1 MCTDHTFCDSYDV
14 LIKHTWRLTAEDDAV
29 PSLPSAV
36 TSSADSPPCHV
47 GKWVH
52 LNRLGAWVVRGE
64 PAALT
69 KDAAEEVSKR
79 PDAPKAH
86 SAAAYCRPAC
96 QNQTTGTH
104 IDIGCRPAPSVTH
117 DDKPWPVHKASQAG

>member
-1 MCTDHTFCDSYDV
+1 M
-14 LIKHTWRLTAEDDAV
+14 

-36 TSSADSPPCHV
+36 TSSADSPPCHL

-52 LNRLGAWVVRGE
+52 LNPHGAWVVRGE

-86 SAAAYCRPAC
+86 SAAAYCSALQRAC
-96 QNQTTGTH
+96 NPSAELAAAVGKFVAG
-104 IDIGCRPAPSVTH
+104 DAP
-117 DDKPWPVHKASQAG
+117 

>member
-1 MCTDHTFCDSYDV
+1 M

-86 SAAAYCRPAC
+86 SAAAYCAALQRAC
-96 QNQTTGTH
+96 NPSAELAAAVGKFVAG
-104 IDIGCRPAPSVTH
+104 DAP
-117 DDKPWPVHKASQAG
+117 